1 MGFSALLILGT
12 HRTICVH
19 DYARNPHLSDIVAK
33 PEFFSCHAMRALNRE
48 DHLSNNRSSN
58 NILNRDS
65 QWSLAIDSD
74 VLLVFRDDGSDYG
87 PRRGAKFHRTAYRAI
102 QHDAEVVA
110 ETVTDTM
117 RGQEGTRTT
126 GALNDTVHDAFAL
139 PSCHFFIAAASD
151 AVIWSL
157 FLLLIY
163 SFNLSI
169 LFCHHRWHRT
179 VALSALVR
187 FGPPTHQAECR
198 DSIFPSVR

>member
-1 MGFSALLILGT
+1 LGNWQQFLSIEFRHSMGFSALLILGT

-117 RGQEGTRTT
+117 RGKKEPARPARSMTRYTT
-126 GALNDTVHDAFAL
+126 RSRCPV
-139 PSCHFFIAAASD
+139 
-151 AVIWSL
+151 VIFSSPPL
-157 FLLLIY
+157 
-163 SFNLSI
+163 
-169 LFCHHRWHRT
+169 RT
-179 VALSALVR
+179 R
-187 FGPPTHQAECR
+187 
-198 DSIFPSVR
+198 